1 MRKVSDEY
9 PMKTK
14 LCPNLLRG
22 NIVKESLTKI

>member
-1 MRKVSDEY
+1 MRKVFDEY